1 MEGYP
6 VRWFGSWAIV
16 ALPAEV
22 DISNADRLRD
32 QLLLVISEG
41 AADVVADMSATTFCD
56 SSGVHALIRAHKRAD
71 SQGGKLHVVTGSPA
85 VLRVFGLLGVGKV
98 ISIFPTV
105 AAALAAGSAFA
116 PDTPDVADL
125 PERAG
130 PADPAAAGAGSPG
143 DGTE

>member
-22 DISNADRLRD
+22 DISNAERLRD
-32 QLLLVISEG
+32 QLLLVIDDG
-41 AADVVADMSATTFCD
+41 AADVVADMSAATFCD
-56 SSGVHALIRAHKRAD
+56 SSGVHALIRAHKHAA

-85 VLRVFGLLGVGKV
+85 VLRVFDLLGVGKV

-105 AAALAAGSAFA
+105 AAAMAAGTTFA
-116 PDTPDVADL
+116 PDADVL

-130 PADPAAAGAGSPG
+130 PAGPAAAGAGSPG
-143 DGTE
+143 DGIE